1 MNESV
6 LVVDDSPTMRQMILF
21 ALRRIGSLVIDEA
34 ADGVEALK
42 KVKSKQYDLIIT
54 DINMP
59 MMDGLKLV
67 SLVRQDSNYDDVPIV
82 IVTTEGGQADRDR
95 AFALGANEYF
105 KKPIQAP
112 TVAKKVKELLSI
124 T

>member
-1 MNESV
+1 MTMNV
-6 LVVDDSPTMRQMILF
+6 LVVDDSPTMRQMIIF
-21 ALRRIGSLVIDEA
+21 ALRRVGSLVIDEA
-34 ADGVEALK
+34 PDGVEALQ
-42 KVKSKQYDLIIT
+42 KVKNKHYDLIIT

-67 SLVRQDSNYDDVPIV
+67 SLVRQDNSYDDVPIV

-105 KKPIQAP
+105 HKPIQAP
-112 TVAKKVKELLSI
+112 TVARKVKELLNL
-124 T
+124 

>member
-1 MNESV
+1 MRV

-21 ALRRIGSLVIDEA
+21 AIKRIPSLAVDEA
-34 ADGVEALK
+34 SDGVEALK
-42 KVKSKQYDLIIT
+42 KIKERQYDLLIT

-67 SLVRQDSNYDDVPIV
+67 SIVRQDPQYKDVPIV
-82 IVTTEGGQADRDR
+82 IVTTEAGQADRDR

-105 KKPIQAP
+105 TKPIQAP
-112 TVAKKVKELLSI
+112 TVARKVKELLQV